1 MGLIVEGT
9 LRLDEVAA
17 KVYMQDVETASTWLS
32 RNQRYEQMR
41 SRESMMRKAL
51 QLDGKDGRI
60 QEEPEG
66 EEEADA
72 FDFTELFN
80 DKFSSADKT
89 ARNTLFRQNFL
100 RRMDERWVLLFEG
113 MSMDRKMEILFDEN
127 SLEWGML
134 WAKYKTMAVQEF
146 KAWLKEEQVYKLHIE
161 EMAAIRRFELMLER
175 RDRFELPI
183 VTASVVIDILSLLE
197 HYDAG
202 IKEVSVR
209 VVSV

>member
-1 MGLIVEGT
+1 MLNAFYTDSHMIDNYGPLT
-9 LRLDEVAA
+9 LNTQLA
-17 KVYMQDVETASTWLS
+17 Q
-32 RNQRYEQMR
+32 QREAHVLR
-41 SRESMMRKAL
+41 SRGL
-51 QLDGKDGRI
+51 GL
-60 QEEPEG
+60 
-66 EEEADA
+66 
-72 FDFTELFN
+72 
-80 DKFSSADKT
+80 
-89 ARNTLFRQNFL
+89 
-100 RRMDERWVLLFEG
+100 
-113 MSMDRKMEILFDEN
+113 N